1 LLHKDAGDVDLGHRS
16 LQCGRRNDALKLWLA
31 WKERGDEGWSKQ
43 VDRYIAD
50 ADYMEEQVHAH
61 PRLEMMSTRKYANVC
76 MRYNPTP
83 GVDDDKLNDLNA
95 KIRQALQD
103 TGRFM
108 ISRSNIG
115 KHVIL
120 RPVTSHPGLTRK
132 VLDDLLAEI
141 VKIGDSLQ

>member
-1 LLHKDAGDVDLGHRS
+1 M
-16 LQCGRRNDALKLWLA
+16 
-31 WKERGDEGWSKQ
+31 KE
-43 VDRYIAD
+43 
-50 ADYMEEQVHAH
+50 H
-61 PRLEMMSTRKYANVC
+61 PRLEMMSARRYANVC

-83 GVDDDKLNDLNA
+83 GVDSDHLNDLNA
-95 KIRQALQD
+95 KIRQGLQD

-120 RPVTSHPGLTRK
+120 RPVISNPGTTHK